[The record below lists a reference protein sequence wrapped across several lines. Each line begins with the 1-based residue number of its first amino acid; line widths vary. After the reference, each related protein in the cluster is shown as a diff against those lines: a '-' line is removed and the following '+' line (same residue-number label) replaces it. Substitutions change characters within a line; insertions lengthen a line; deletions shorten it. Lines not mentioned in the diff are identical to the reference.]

1 MSPRT
6 PAWQSWSDELLE
18 RVPVERRPVLL
29 VLVSDAAP
37 HDGGLGARVF
47 DDDAVLDALEH
58 DVIPVRAESHEEP
71 QLAARYHRGGWPT
84 MVLLDGHGEVLEGG
98 TWVDAPELLAM
109 IARARD
115 VLGALPRLPARG
127 DKQREQVLHARLPL
141 EIEAAL
147 LSDFDE
153 RHGGFGTGQKFPHPE
168 ALDYALL
175 RHAEARNPRLLEI
188 LEKTLTHMA
197 EGGLHD
203 RVEGGFFRTCEARD
217 WRRPHTEKLLE
228 TNAGLTRNYLE
239 AGQLL
244 DRADFLE
251 VGRRTAEHLL
261 EAYDDTGTGLL
272 HSALDPDDEYYA
284 ADSAARLTRRPPARS
299 GRFLADANARAIS
312 ALLKAG
318 AVLERPEFTSAAVRI
333 AENLVRKLVRSGR
346 GVDHVLDRQGR
357 TLPGGLRD
365 EAETARALLL
375 VLQSTDDRR
384 FLPTLEELI
393 ERLATREVESLELSS
408 GERSTRILEEAVV
421 AEVLLRAA
429 ILLDRP
435 SLEEVGRRL
444 LEQHA
449 DECRRG
455 GWAMAAYGRSLE
467 LVLHPPLH
475 VVIVGAADDD
485 RTSTLLAAAVS
496 SPVPSRL
503 VQRLDPVSDR
513 DRLLALELPER
524 EGPVAWILHRRRPL
538 GEYAAP
544 RVLQQGLWTG
554 HGERLRS

>member
-1 MSPRT
+1 MPPSPSWH
-6 PAWQSWSDELLE
+6 PWSDDLLE
-18 RVPVERRPVLL
+18 RVSLERRPVLL

-37 HDGGLGARVF
+37 HDGGLGGRVF
-47 DDDAVLDALEH
+47 EDDAVLEALEH
-58 DVIPVRAESHEEP
+58 DVIPVRAEAHEEP
-71 QLAARYHRGGWPT
+71 RLAARYHRGGWPT
-84 MVLLDGHGEVLEGG
+84 MVLLDGDGEVLEGG

-109 IARARD
+109 IGRARD
-115 VLGALPRLPARG
+115 ALGALPRLPQRG
-127 DKQREQVLHARLPL
+127 PERESALHARLPL

-188 LEKTLTHMA
+188 LEKTLAHMA

-203 RVEGGFFRTCEARD
+203 QVEGGFFRTCERRD

-228 TNAGLTRNYLE
+228 VNAGLTRNYLE

-244 DRADFLE
+244 DRADFLD
-251 VGRRTAEHLL
+251 VGRRTAEHLI
-261 EAYDDTGTGLL
+261 EGYDDTGSGLL
-272 HSALDPDDEYYA
+272 HSSLDPDDEYYA
-284 ADSAARLTRRPPARS
+284 ADEAARLTRRPPGRS
-299 GRFLADANARAIS
+299 GRFLADANARAVS

-318 AVLERPEFTSAAVRI
+318 AVLARPEFTETAVRI
-333 AENLVRKLVRSGR
+333 AENLVRKLVRTGR

-365 EAETARALLL
+365 EAEVARALLL
-375 VLQSTDDRR
+375 VLQHTDDRR
-384 FLPTLEELI
+384 FLPAVEELV
-393 ERLATREVESLELSS
+393 ERLAGRPAEELSLSS
-408 GERSTRILEEAVV
+408 GERAARILEEAVV

-429 ILLDRP
+429 VLLDRP

-449 DECRRG
+449 EDCRRG

-475 VVIVGAADDD
+475 VVVVGAADDD
-485 RTSTLLAAAVS
+485 RTTTLLAAAAA

-503 VQRLDPVSDR
+503 VQRLDPVDDR

-524 EGPVAWILHRRRPL
+524 QGPVAWILHRRRPL
-538 GEYAAP
+538 GEFAAP
-544 RVLQQGLWTG
+544 RVLQQGLWTA
-554 HGERLRS
+554 HGERLRA